1 MIIFRKERLETE
13 LAALRNE
20 WRSQMERSLKR
31 VADEAVARIKRDS
44 EDLEEGIA
52 SRLGGMREALTDTAV
67 QTEARLNT
75 LHEALGRESER
86 SHRALLE
93 LETAEERINDRA
105 AKLAEATSELD
116 LKLSGLRQ
124 YLDDQNDR
132 LHESLRQLQAADQR
146 LSEQLSRLDQLA
158 QAAGQNLESRATAV
172 LDASGQE
179 MTRRAEAT
187 MAAWAEQIRVIR
199 EASGHEMD
207 RFSTQLQAAD
217 QRLSEQ
223 LSRLDQLAQ
232 AAAQDLESRATAVL
246 DASGQEMTRR
256 AEATV
261 AAWAEQIRVIR
272 EASGHEM
279 DSFSTQ
285 LKNEL
290 SSRLDSTHETLK
302 NIETATTA
310 AQESLRS
317 TQESLASVSEQAL
330 EAVAGRIQA
339 LTQDLIGNSER
350 QLEESGRAATAKWI
364 AALEDKATDAT
375 YTAFGSLFKVSEWC
389 EKKAQ
394 MRMQEAL
401 EKGLNVASDNVRE
414 KAEAALRDFSAQV
427 EVATGKISAFIDAE
441 RTQIRSAWQ
450 TEAEELASR
459 LRAAFTEDANAT
471 LNRASQD
478 LLNQVSSMLDTV
490 RAETLAQENRLKQA
504 LAQLGDQAM
513 QAHEMRIEA
522 ERTQIRAAWQTE
534 AEELA
539 SRLRTAFTEDAN
551 ATLNRASQDLLNQVS
566 SALDTVRAE
575 TLAQE
580 SRLKEAFAQLGGQAI
595 QAHEAERAQ
604 IRAAWQTEAEELAS
618 RLRTVLTEDGQA
630 TLNSTRQDLL
640 NQMSSML
647 DTVRAETL
655 AQENRLKEAFA
666 QLGDQAMQAHEMRQA
681 ALNDTRQDLLNQV
694 SSVLDTVRA
703 ETLAQEN
710 RLKQA
715 LAQLGDQAIQAHEMR
730 LDQVSRASLQEA
742 IGKFSQE
749 SSEHLESLVRS
760 AEQRLRFTCNE
771 VFTEV
776 GEALRQRL
784 LELTFARP
792 AVKAATESS

>member
-20 WRSQMERSLKR
+20 WRSQMERSLKT
-31 VADEAVARIKRDS
+31 VADDAVARIKRNS
-44 EDLEEGIA
+44 GEIENEVA
-52 SRLGGMREALTDTAV
+52 SRVAGMTEALTEATA
-67 QTEARLNT
+67 QTENRLNT
-75 LHEALGRESER
+75 LREDLARQNER
-86 SHRALLE
+86 SQSALWE
-93 LETAEERINDRA
+93 LETAEKRINDRA
-105 AKLAEATSELD
+105 VQLAEATSEID
-116 LKLSGLRQ
+116 LKLNGLRQ
-124 YLDDQNDR
+124 YLDEQNDR

-158 QAAGQNLESRATAV
+158 QAAGQNLESRATTV
-172 LDASGQE
+172 LDATGEE

-187 MAAWAEQIRVIR
+187 IAEWAEQIRVIR

-232 AAAQDLESRATAVL
+232 AAGQNLESRATAVL
-246 DASGQEMTRR
+246 DATGQEMTRR
-256 AEATV
+256 AEATI
-261 AAWAEQIRVIR
+261 AEWAEQIRVIR

-279 DSFSTQ
+279 DRFSTQ

-317 TQESLASVSEQAL
+317 TQENLASVSEQAL

-350 QLEESGRAATAKWI
+350 QIEESGRASTAKWI
-364 AALEDKATDAT
+364 AALEEKAADAT
-375 YTAFGSLFKVSEWC
+375 YTAFGSLFKVAEWC

-401 EKGLNVASDNVRE
+401 EKGLNAASDNVRE

-427 EVATGKISAFIDAE
+427 EVATGKISAFIEGE
-441 RTQIRSAWQ
+441 RA
-450 TEAEELASR
+450 
-459 LRAAFTEDANAT
+459 
-471 LNRASQD
+471 
-478 LLNQVSSMLDTV
+478 
-490 RAETLAQENRLKQA
+490 
-504 LAQLGDQAM
+504 
-513 QAHEMRIEA
+513 
-522 ERTQIRAAWQTE
+522 QIRAAWQTE

-539 SRLRTAFTEDAN
+539 SRLRAALTEDAQ
-551 ATLNRASQDLLNQVS
+551 ATLNKASQDLLNQVS

-575 TLAQE
+575 TLGQE
-580 SRLKEAFAQLGGQAI
+580 NRMKETLAHLGDQAI
-595 QAHEAERAQ
+595 QAHEMRIEAERAQ
-604 IRAAWQTEAEELAS
+604 VRAAWQTEAEELAS
-618 RLRTVLTEDGQA
+618 RLRTALTEDAQA
-630 TLNSTRQDLL
+630 TLNSARQDLL
-640 NQMSSML
+640 NQVSSAL

-655 AQENRLKEAFA
+655 GQENRMKETLA
-666 QLGDQAMQAHEMRQA
+666 QLDDQAIQAHEKRIEAERTQIHGAWQTEVEELASRLRAAFTEDAQA
-681 ALNDTRQDLLNQV
+681 TLNRASQDLLNQV

-710 RLKQA
+710 RMKET
-715 LAQLGDQAIQAHEMR
+715 LAHFGDQAIQAHEMR
-730 LDQVSRASLQEA
+730 LDQVSRAALQET

-749 SSEHLESLVRS
+749 SSEHLEGLVRS

-784 LELTFARP
+784 LELTFPRP
-792 AVKAATESS
+792 AAKAATESA